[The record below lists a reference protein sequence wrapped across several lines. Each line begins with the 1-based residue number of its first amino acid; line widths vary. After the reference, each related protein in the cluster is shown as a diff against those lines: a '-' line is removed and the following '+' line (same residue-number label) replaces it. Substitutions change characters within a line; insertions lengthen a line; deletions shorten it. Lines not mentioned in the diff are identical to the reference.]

1 MQRIAIRARRNAAK
15 SIPHRSAFGTTGLSY
30 STTTSPIRAAVC
42 FVFQIHHSRSLAN
55 TRQSQAQQK
64 ISRIDASTTRTSP
77 FLIDSFGRQHDYL
90 RISLTEKCN
99 LRCTYCMPEDGV
111 PLLPKDNLLTTD
123 EVERV
128 AKLFVENGVR
138 KIRLTGGEPTV
149 RKDLI
154 DVVARLSA
162 LKPQIE
168 SLGLTSNGVTLRRHL
183 PSLVEAGLTH
193 LNISLDTLDEHK
205 YELMTRRRAFNKV
218 METLEVA
225 KRLRDDKGLRVKINC
240 VVIKGLNDMEVPSF
254 IELGKKEDLTT
265 RFIEYMP
272 FEKNRWSTSKL
283 VPSSSLLSLVKESY
297 SEGLVEKLKDS
308 ENDTTRAWR
317 IRGYKGSFGFISS
330 MTDHFCG
337 TCSRLR
343 VGADGGVKVCLFGPP
358 ALSLR
363 PLLRSL
369 PRSPE
374 NDLFI
379 SQKIGETVWGKKFA
393 HNGLGGMSSFLFW
406 SKIPGEKF
414 KAKRRILAAA
424 GNRRP
429 TPARRHRRKSQNAIS
444 ANWTAFSLLS
454 PIKTSASHS
463 RLFST
468 SSFSHSQSTPPSPSP
483 SLSHIDPLT
492 GKASMVD
499 VSSKEIT
506 LRTAT
511 AKGKIYL
518 NEAAF
523 SLIDFGPLTPP
534 NTTEKTPT
542 TTTMKTKKGDVLT
555 ISQLAGLMATK
566 QTSSLIPLCHPLSLS
581 HIFLTLSPCREDLS
595 IEIECKVSCEGKTGV
610 EMEALMGVSV
620 AGLTV
625 FDMCKAVA
633 GKEMKIGEIRVT
645 EKKGGRSGNW
655 KEGERAA

>member
-1 MQRIAIRARRNAAK
+1 MQRIATRARTSFTRP
-15 SIPHRSAFGTTGLSY
+15 IPHHSAFGSTPLRLSY
-30 STTTSPIRAAVC
+30 STTTSPIRAA
-42 FVFQIHHSRSLAN
+42 
-55 TRQSQAQQK
+55 AQRK
-64 ISRIDASTTRTSP
+64 IAKVDDASTTTTSP
-77 FLIDSFGRQHDYL
+77 FLVDSFGRQHDYL

-149 RKDLI
+149 RKDLV

-162 LKPQIE
+162 LEPRID

-218 METLEVA
+218 VETLEVA
-225 KRLRDDKGLRVKINC
+225 KRLRDEKGLKVKINC
-240 VVIKGLNDMEVPSF
+240 VVIKGLNDMEVPDF
-254 IELGKKEDLTT
+254 IELGKKEDITI

-283 VPSSSLLSLVKESY
+283 VPSASLLSLVSEHY
-297 SEGLVEKLKDS
+297 SERVVEKLQDS

-317 IRGYKGSFGFISS
+317 IKGYKGSFGFISS

-369 PRSPE
+369 PQSPE

-393 HNGLGGMSSFLFW
+393 HNGLGGM
-406 SKIPGEKF
+406 IG
-414 KAKRRILAAA
+414 I
-424 GNRRP
+424 
-429 TPARRHRRKSQNAIS
+429 HQN
-444 ANWTAFSLLS
+444 
-454 PIKTSASHS
+454 
-463 RLFST
+463 
-468 SSFSHSQSTPPSPSP
+468 
-483 SLSHIDPLT
+483 
-492 GKASMVD
+492 GKMGSMV
-499 VSSKEIT
+499 
-506 LRTAT
+506 
-511 AKGKIYL
+511 G
-518 NEAAF
+518 
-523 SLIDFGPLTPP
+523 
-534 NTTEKTPT
+534 
-542 TTTMKTKKGDVLT
+542 
-555 ISQLAGLMATK
+555 
-566 QTSSLIPLCHPLSLS
+566 
-581 HIFLTLSPCREDLS
+581 
-595 IEIECKVSCEGKTGV
+595 
-610 EMEALMGVSV
+610 
-620 AGLTV
+620 
-625 FDMCKAVA
+625 
-633 GKEMKIGEIRVT
+633 IG
-645 EKKGGRSGNW
+645 G
-655 KEGERAA
+655 